1 MKAFAKLDTLIEK
14 QMTVWLNAMI
24 ADRPR
29 VWIIS
34 ELSELIVLYQV
45 LFLMLLYSPLWKP
58 FGIISDYQ
66 FESYFH
72 STSYLE

>member
-1 MKAFAKLDTLIEK
+1 
-14 QMTVWLNAMI
+14 MI